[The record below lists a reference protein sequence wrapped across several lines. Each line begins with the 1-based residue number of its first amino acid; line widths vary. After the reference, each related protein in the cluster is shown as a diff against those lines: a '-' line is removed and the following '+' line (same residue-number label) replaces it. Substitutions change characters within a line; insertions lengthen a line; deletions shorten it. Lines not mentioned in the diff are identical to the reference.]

1 MNKGEKKKKK
11 KEHRNKDVE
20 RLFGVNLMQVSL
32 QNVGTILEVDKY
44 SIRVFKTPFVI
55 LSISTKMIQKA
66 DKMMLL

>member
-20 RLFGVNLMQVSL
+20 RLFGVNLMQVSV